1 MEVKIAENIRTQRKM
16 RSLTQEQLAEAM
28 GVTVGAVSK
37 WEKGACVPD
46 IGLIMELAD
55 FFETSVDVLLGY
67 EWRQQSQNKAVEEIR
82 LLRRERRFPE
92 GIRAAE
98 KALKK
103 YPNSFEVVYQ
113 SAMLYSMM
121 MDAAHA
127 PRAVELFQKSC
138 GLIDQNPYEE
148 VSLLT
153 IQNDIAMCYA
163 YMNRYEDAIE
173 LMKKNNID
181 GMNNAGIGNLLS
193 QHCRKPKEALP
204 YLSHALIRCH
214 SQLHQITLGL
224 ANAYAELGDLDSAYA
239 VMCWIQEVC
248 KGLRASDA
256 ACFMDKDDVR
266 TLTVLAE
273 ISMLQGKEAQAYQY
287 LKQAKAS
294 AEKFDSAPD
303 YSMAGMRFY
312 HGSPDARAYD
322 DFGDTALEGIGRF
335 IEDDEA
341 APHLRPIWKRILEEE
356 G

>member
-1 MEVKIAENIRTQRKM
+1 MEVKIAENIRIQRK
-16 RSLTQEQLAEAM
+16 RRNLTQEQLAEAM

-37 WEKGACVPD
+37 WEKGASVPD
-46 IGLIMELAD
+46 IALIMELAD

-67 EWRQQSQNKAVEEIR
+67 AWRQHSQSKAVEEIR
-82 LLRRERRFPE
+82 LLRREKRFDE

-98 KALKK
+98 KALQK

-121 MDAAHA
+121 MDREHA
-127 PRAVELFQKSC
+127 PRALELFRRSC
-138 GLIDQNPYEE
+138 ELIDQNPYEE

-163 YMNRYEDAIE
+163 YMSRYEEAVE
-173 LMKKNNID
+173 LLKKNNVG
-181 GMNNAGIGNLLS
+181 GMNNSLIGNLLS
-193 QHCRKPKEALP
+193 QHCRRPKEALS
-204 YLSHALIRCH
+204 YLSHALIRCY
-214 SQLHQITLGL
+214 SMLHQVTLGC
-224 ANAYAELGDLDSAYA
+224 ANAYAELRELENAYA
-239 VMCWIQEVC
+239 IMQWMYGLC

-256 ACFMDKDDVR
+256 PSILDKDDVR

-273 ISMLQGKEAQAYQY
+273 IAMLQEKEDLAYQH
-287 LKQAKAS
+287 LKQAKKS

-303 YSMAGMRFY
+303 YSMSGMRFY
-312 HGSPDARAYD
+312 HGSPDVRAYD
-322 DFGDTALEGIGRF
+322 DFGDTALDCIERF
-335 IEDDEA
+335 LADDEA

>member
-1 MEVKIAENIRTQRKM
+1 MEVKIAENIRAQRKK
-16 RSLTQEQLAEAM
+16 RDLTQEQLAEAM

-37 WEKGACVPD
+37 WEKGISVPD

-67 EWRQQSQNKAVEEIR
+67 EWRQQSQSKAVEEIR

-113 SAMLYSMM
+113 SALLYYLI
-121 MDAAHA
+121 MDGGHAA
-127 PRAVELFQKSC
+127 RAQELFRRSRE
-138 GLIDQNPYEE
+138 LIDQNPYPE
-148 VSLLT
+148 VSLVT
-153 IQNDIAMCYA
+153 IDNQIALCYA
-163 YMNRYEDAIE
+163 YMNRHEEAVE
-173 LMKKNNID
+173 QLKKNNVG
-181 GMNNAGIGNLLS
+181 GMNDSLIGNFLA
-193 QHCRKPKEALP
+193 QHCNKPREALP
-204 YLSHALIRCH
+204 YLSHALIRCV
-214 SQLHQITLGL
+214 SELHQITLGT
-224 ANAYAELGDLDSAYA
+224 ANACAELGQLQEAYDI
-239 VMCWIQEVC
+239 MLWMYQICQ
-248 KGLRASDA
+248 GLRITDRP
-256 ACFMDKDDVR
+256 CMLDKDDAR
-266 TLTVLAE
+266 NLTVLAE
-273 ISMLQGKEAQAYQY
+273 VAILLGQEELAYTH
-287 LKQAKAS
+287 LKAAKQA

-335 IEDDEA
+335 LEDDEA

>member
-1 MEVKIAENIRTQRKM
+1 MEVKIAENIRAQRKK
-16 RSLTQEQLAEAM
+16 RGLTQEQLAEAM

-67 EWRQQSQNKAVEEIR
+67 EWRQQSQSRAVEEIR
-82 LLRRERRFPE
+82 FLRREKRFAE
-92 GIRAAE
+92 GIRTAE
-98 KALKK
+98 KALQK

-113 SAMLYSMM
+113 SAVLYSMM
-121 MDAAHA
+121 MDREHA
-127 PRAVELFQKSC
+127 PRAIELFRRSC
-138 GLIDQNPYEE
+138 ELIDQNTYEE

-163 YMNRYEDAIE
+163 YMDRYEEAVE
-173 LMKKNNID
+173 LLKKHNVD
-181 GMNNAGIGNLLS
+181 GMNNAEIGNLLS

-214 SQLHQITLGL
+214 SELHQITLGL
-224 ANAYAELGDLDSAYA
+224 SNAYAELGDLDSAYA
-239 VMCWIQEVC
+239 VMRWMYEACR
-248 KGLRASDA
+248 GLRVSDA
-256 ACFMDKDDVR
+256 ACFMDKDDAR

-273 ISMLQGKEAQAYQY
+273 ISMLQGKEAQAYRY

-294 AEKFDSAPD
+294 AEKFDAAPD
-303 YSMAGMRFY
+303 YSMSGMRFY

-335 IEDDEA
+335 LEDDEA